1 MISLLE
7 FIGFFLTLRLGL
19 GFLFLNGVYDAFLIV
34 TGLINV
40 ILEVL
45 FFGKDHFGTFV
56 VVVIT
61 VVCLLNHGSVKRFTP
76 FETIFE
82 AVVVGV
88 VEVLVLLVVVV
99 VLFVVVVVLIVV
111 VVVLLVVVVVL
122 LVVVVVANVVGI
134 VVLLFSIFL
143 TIDG

>member
-1 MISLLE
+1 MISFLK

-40 ILEVL
+40 ILEE

-76 FETIFE
+76 FTTVFE
-82 AVVVGV
+82 AVVGGV

>member
-1 MISLLE
+1 MISFLE

-40 ILEVL
+40 ILEEC
-45 FFGKDHFGTFV
+45 FGKDHFGTFV

-76 FETIFE
+76 FTTVFE
-82 AVVVGV
+82 AVVGGV
-88 VEVLVLLVVVV
+88 VEVLVLLFVV
-99 VLFVVVVVLIVV
+99 VVVVVLIVV

-143 TIDG
+143 TIEG

>member
-88 VEVLVLLVVVV
+88 EVLVLLVVVV

>member
-76 FETIFE
+76 FATVFE
-82 AVVVGV
+82 AVVVG